1 MIRRSFQYFFIIAFM
16 MVLIA
21 PGVFCQTEIE
31 QRIKQFNGFSGILV
45 EDLNTKEVLIAHHQ
59 NRLFT
64 PASLVKW
71 YMLLAGLEILGEG
84 YQYATRIYFSSTLM
98 GEIRG
103 DLYIQGSGD
112 PTQSSEIIAQI
123 AHSLVKKYNIHHIF
137 WNIVLDNSRFNNEEF
152 LGKGW
157 MWDDENPIIGAIAVK
172 GYHME
177 DKKFSYFNVM
187 PLVWGELF
195 CQELRRLGVQIDGNL
210 MIGKVKQGMSIKAI
224 FYSEKLDN
232 ILANMMKMSDNQ
244 SAEIIFR
251 TLPLVQNS
259 KDTSTIHFAIT
270 SLSELLLEL
279 FNIQWGKDYI
289 LVDGC
294 GLSEYNLL
302 TPVQIVMIISYLY
315 RQLGDELLK
324 YLANTNERCTMKER
338 FPFSLWGKTGSLP
351 AASGLA
357 GILET
362 KENRQV
368 VFCLMENNFFGENNN
383 PKDFEDAI
391 IEYIYEHF

>member
-1 MIRRSFQYFFIIAFM
+1 
-16 MVLIA
+16 
-21 PGVFCQTEIE
+21 
-31 QRIKQFNGFSGILV
+31 
-45 EDLNTKEVLIAHHQ
+45 
-59 NRLFT
+59 
-64 PASLVKW
+64 
-71 YMLLAGLEILGEG
+71 MLLAGLEILGEG

-137 WNIVLDNSRFNNEEF
+137 GNIVLDNSRFNNEEF

-177 DKKFSYFNVM
+177 DKKFSYFNMM

-251 TLPLVQNS
+251 TLPLVQNP
-259 KDTSTIHFAIT
+259 KDTSTIHFATT

-362 KENRQV
+362 KEKRQV